1 LIFEGYAPTNLSAD
15 ESLVSLEGDLSF
27 PLRYGYCAIG
37 HVRKLGPGVDEEWM
51 HQPVFAFHPHSSAFT
66 VRTSELIR
74 LPASLQ
80 PDDAVFLPNLETAVN
95 FLQDGA
101 PLLGERV
108 VVIGQGIV
116 GLLTTS
122 LVKRTATQKLL
133 AIEPI
138 ESRRTLS
145 EQVGA
150 DAAFDPD
157 NKAHMQEMEQIL
169 KLGSKTGGADLI
181 YELSGNPQALNLA
194 IHYAGFAGRVVIGS
208 WYGTKNADHL
218 DLGAEFHRQRLTIK
232 SSQVSTIEPN
242 LRGRWD
248 KSRRIELVLELL
260 HSIQPSRWIT
270 HRLDIRQAQDAYE
283 MLADPDVLQIVF
295 TYGHESAEE

>member
-1 LIFEGYAPTNLSAD
+1 MRRSSLLFTAPGQVEVIDEQVPEPAQGEVLVQTHLSAISPGTERLIFEGYAPTNLSAD

-157 NKAHMQEMEQIL
+157 NKAHMQ
-169 KLGSKTGGADLI
+169 
-181 YELSGNPQALNLA
+181 
-194 IHYAGFAGRVVIGS
+194 
-208 WYGTKNADHL
+208 
-218 DLGAEFHRQRLTIK
+218 
-232 SSQVSTIEPN
+232 
-242 LRGRWD
+242 
-248 KSRRIELVLELL
+248 
-260 HSIQPSRWIT
+260 
-270 HRLDIRQAQDAYE
+270 
-283 MLADPDVLQIVF
+283 
-295 TYGHESAEE
+295 